1 MEKIKEVWFAD
12 ERIFVRT
19 DQGRVHS
26 RPLEAFPRL
35 KRATEEQRKAYTIEM
50 RGQALR
56 WKEMDE
62 DIHISSF
69 YEVAEP
75 EPNNEV
81 AMLFMRFPGLKMQ
94 DVAQHMG
101 VDESLL
107 EKYLYGIRK
116 PSPKRMEQLR
126 SALRVPE
133 KAM

>member
-12 ERIFVRT
+12 GRIFVRT

-81 AMLFMRFPGLKMQ
+81 AMLFMRFPGL
-94 DVAQHMG
+94 
-101 VDESLL
+101 
-107 EKYLYGIRK
+107 
-116 PSPKRMEQLR
+116 
-126 SALRVPE
+126 
-133 KAM
+133 

>member
-12 ERIFVRT
+12 GRIFVRT

-69 YEVAEP
+69 YEVA
-75 EPNNEV
+75 
-81 AMLFMRFPGLKMQ
+81 MLFMRFPGLKVQ

>member
-12 ERIFVRT
+12 GRIFVRT

-35 KRATEEQRKAYTIEM
+35 KRATE
-50 RGQALR
+50 
-56 WKEMDE
+56 
-62 DIHISSF
+62 
-69 YEVAEP
+69 
-75 EPNNEV
+75 PNNEV
-81 AMLFMRFPGLKMQ
+81 AMLFMRFPGLKVQ